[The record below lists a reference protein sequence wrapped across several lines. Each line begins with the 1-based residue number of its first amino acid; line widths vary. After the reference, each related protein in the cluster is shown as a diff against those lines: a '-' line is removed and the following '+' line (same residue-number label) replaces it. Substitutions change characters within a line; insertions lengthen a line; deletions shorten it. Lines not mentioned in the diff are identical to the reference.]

1 MILVGLIAAAAAVFA
16 WPHIAP
22 LVEKARAAAPALTP
36 RHYAGL
42 ALLAAAL
49 AYGLAPASGPAPGPA
64 PTPSPEN
71 VPISLTGLFAGPTAS
86 EDAALVGA
94 MCLEIADEIQFFSGR
109 PEGYL
114 STGIA
119 VDELRRR
126 TREARCRGISIGDRQ
141 PAARDA
147 IAKYLEG
154 AVGTDGGPLTPEQ
167 RSAWVAAYRDVGRA
181 ATDAAK

>member
-1 MILVGLIAAAAAVFA
+1 MILLGLIAAAAVVFA
-16 WPHIAP
+16 WPHLAP
-22 LVEKARAAAPALTP
+22 LVEKVRAAAPALTP

-49 AYGLAPASGPAPGPA
+49 AYGLAPAPGPSPGPTPAPDAGPL
-64 PTPSPEN
+64 
-71 VPISLTGLFAGPTAS
+71 SLAGLFAGPTAS
-86 EDAALVGA
+86 DDAALVGS

-167 RSAWVAAYRDVGRA
+167 RSAWVAAYRDIGRA